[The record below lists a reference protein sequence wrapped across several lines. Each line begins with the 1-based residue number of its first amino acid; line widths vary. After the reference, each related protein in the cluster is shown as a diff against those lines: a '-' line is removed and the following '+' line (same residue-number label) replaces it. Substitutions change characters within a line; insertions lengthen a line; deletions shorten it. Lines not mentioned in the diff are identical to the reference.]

1 MMRTSART
9 RAQTARDRA
18 QTGHQED
25 KITAQLIYLHML
37 PSELL
42 VLIVKAVLL
51 STVPQRDGKCTPLR
65 VLATVSTSF
74 AAACSTLAN
83 SGAVHV
89 GVTPDQLRAFKRA
102 AHALDLSSLREPFLR
117 TVEAQL
123 GNFEY
128 RKFSDYDLPDED
140 EEGDPMIGNTW
151 MGMITAWK
159 RLNAEKGE
167 VVDDTRS
174 FAESQADATHA
185 LFKSVAESYKKMLVI
200 KAVEMRAAETKSV
213 AQDAEQFRW
222 LERSMC
228 TKVIDCL
235 WHTHLLSPQH
245 YLTSC
250 SSVLG
255 YVGVIDHDR
264 GYVSKHEHK
273 GSSLAHKIANLYE
286 WERLPDNPYFAHL
299 TLQASLHKKYGLSLH
314 DDVQSWLLAK
324 QPEDWLEYAFQEV
337 ESGDEMEC
345 GCAACSLGL

>member
-1 MMRTSART
+1 
-9 RAQTARDRA
+9 
-18 QTGHQED
+18 
-25 KITAQLIYLHML
+25 
-37 PSELL
+37 
-42 VLIVKAVLL
+42 
-51 STVPQRDGKCTPLR
+51 
-65 VLATVSTSF
+65 
-74 AAACSTLAN
+74 
-83 SGAVHV
+83 VHV

-102 AHALDLSSLREPFLR
+102 AHALDLSSLRAPFLR

-123 GNFEY
+123 GNFE
-128 RKFSDYDLPDED
+128 FSDYDLPDED
-140 EEGDPMIGNTW
+140 EEGNPMIGNTW

-213 AQDAEQFRW
+213 AQDPEQFRW

-255 YVGVIDHDR
+255 YLGVIDHDR

-337 ESGDEMEC
+337 ESGDEVDC
-345 GCAACSLGL
+345 G

>member
-1 MMRTSART
+1 
-9 RAQTARDRA
+9 
-18 QTGHQED
+18 
-25 KITAQLIYLHML
+25 ML

-123 GNFEY
+123 GNFE
-128 RKFSDYDLPDED
+128 FSDYDLPDED

-213 AQDAEQFRW
+213 AQEVHVHQ
-222 LERSMC
+222 
-228 TKVIDCL
+228 
-235 WHTHLLSPQH
+235 
-245 YLTSC
+245 
-250 SSVLG
+250 G
-255 YVGVIDHDR
+255 DR
-264 GYVSKHEHK
+264 LPLAHPP
-273 GSSLAHKIANLYE
+273 SLAA
-286 WERLPDNPYFAHL
+286 A
-299 TLQASLHKKYGLSLH
+299 LSHFMLFGAWLSRRH
-314 DDVQSWLLAK
+314 RSRSWLRVQA
-324 QPEDWLEYAFQEV
+324 
-337 ESGDEMEC
+337 
-345 GCAACSLGL
+345 